1 MRKLVRIGSNVRIPG
16 DSRYRNKNIVLAFL
30 KKIEMRKMTMP
41 NFCIN
46 FLNKAE
52 KSLPILYDFAVAS
65 LADAWI
71 ETWGAKNYIIHTKKK
86 KGRKKMDG
94 IIIRKAIL
102 HVLDNGNRGIV
113 LSNSLL
119 NLRDEQMDFIHN
131 LIGKI
136 HGNDNSK
143 HGKFNPETSFI
154 YKLIQDMNEEQ
165 EESFIDTSQEIA
177 KLLFSCIS
185 NAEDVPSGDL
195 LVLTYRFEGG
205 KYLALLKLNYKSSYT
220 QLINQSEDG
229 VVTSLIR
236 NTTLLPSASTRPT
249 EAAIIKLSDLS
260 IRLVEKKYNVDGTKV
275 NYFSES
281 FLGCNTELASKKKLN
296 LLDRIIRS
304 VTTKYYDGIT
314 SQMDAKSAL
323 LKDYMEDKEIDI
335 EGVGAKLF
343 GHSPEMKS
351 EYDEKIESYD
361 MQNDYIK
368 IENDTTVKKLE
379 KMIIVTD
386 LGIEIS
392 IPTEIYNRM
401 ADVEIKESESE
412 GSQVII
418 KNISSMHLK

>member
-1 MRKLVRIGSNVRIPG
+1 
-16 DSRYRNKNIVLAFL
+16 
-30 KKIEMRKMTMP
+30 
-41 NFCIN
+41 
-46 FLNKAE
+46 
-52 KSLPILYDFAVAS
+52 
-65 LADAWI
+65 
-71 ETWGAKNYIIHTKKK
+71 
-86 KGRKKMDG
+86 MDG

-335 EGVGAKLF
+335 EGIGAKLF
-343 GHSPEMKS
+343 GRSPEMKS

>member
-1 MRKLVRIGSNVRIPG
+1 
-16 DSRYRNKNIVLAFL
+16 
-30 KKIEMRKMTMP
+30 
-41 NFCIN
+41 
-46 FLNKAE
+46 
-52 KSLPILYDFAVAS
+52 
-65 LADAWI
+65 
-71 ETWGAKNYIIHTKKK
+71 
-86 KGRKKMDG
+86 MDG

-343 GHSPEMKS
+343 GRSPEMKS

-379 KMIIVTD
+379 KMIIV
-386 LGIEIS
+386 
-392 IPTEIYNRM
+392 YVCN
-401 ADVEIKESESE
+401 
-412 GSQVII
+412 
-418 KNISSMHLK
+418 

>member
-1 MRKLVRIGSNVRIPG
+1 MQSHPSRMRGSKHG
-16 DSRYRNKNIVLAFL
+16 A
-30 KKIEMRKMTMP
+30 RKT
-41 NFCIN
+41 
-46 FLNKAE
+46 
-52 KSLPILYDFAVAS
+52 ILYT
-65 LADAWI
+65 L
-71 ETWGAKNYIIHTKKK
+71 KKK

-102 HVLDNGNRGIV
+102 NILDNGNRGII

-119 NLRDEQMDFIHN
+119 NLRDEELDFIHN

-143 HGKFNPETSFI
+143 HGKFYPETSLV
-154 YKLIQDMNEEQ
+154 YELLKEMNEDK
-165 EESFIDTSQEIA
+165 EESFINTSQEIA
-177 KLLFSCIS
+177 KLLFSCIN
-185 NAEDVPSGDL
+185 NALDIPSGDL
-195 LVLTYRFEGG
+195 MVLTYQFEGQR
-205 KYLALLKLNYKSSYT
+205 YLALLKLNYKSSYT
-220 QLINQSEDG
+220 QRINQSDTG
-229 VVTSLIR
+229 VTTSLIQ
-236 NTTLLPSASTRPT
+236 NTTLLPSSSTRPT
-249 EAAIIKLSDLS
+249 EAAIINLSDLS
-260 IRLVEKKYNVDGTKV
+260 IRLVEKKYTVEGAKV

-343 GHSPEMKS
+343 GRSPEMKS

>member
-1 MRKLVRIGSNVRIPG
+1 
-16 DSRYRNKNIVLAFL
+16 
-30 KKIEMRKMTMP
+30 
-41 NFCIN
+41 
-46 FLNKAE
+46 
-52 KSLPILYDFAVAS
+52 
-65 LADAWI
+65 
-71 ETWGAKNYIIHTKKK
+71 
-86 KGRKKMDG
+86 MDG

-102 HVLDNGNRGIV
+102 HILDNGNRGII

-119 NLRDEQMDFIHN
+119 NLRDEELDFIHN

-143 HGKFNPETSFI
+143 HGKFYPETSLV
-154 YKLIQDMNEEQ
+154 YELLKEMNEDK
-165 EESFIDTSQEIA
+165 EESFINTSQEIA
-177 KLLFSCIS
+177 KLLFSCIN
-185 NAEDVPSGDL
+185 NALDIPSGDL
-195 LVLTYRFEGG
+195 MVLTYQFEGQR
-205 KYLALLKLNYKSSYT
+205 YLALLKLNYKSSYT
-220 QLINQSEDG
+220 QRINQSDTG
-229 VVTSLIR
+229 VTTSLIQ
-236 NTTLLPSASTRPT
+236 NTTLLPSSSTRPT
-249 EAAIIKLSDLS
+249 EAAIINLSDLS
-260 IRLVEKKYNVDGTKV
+260 IRLVEKKYTVEGAKV

-343 GHSPEMKS
+343 GRFPEMKS

-418 KNISSMHLK
+418 KNISTMHLK